1 MARKLR
7 YVPQS
12 RTLVSITNRTIQGRY
27 LLRPGPT
34 FNDLFLGILGRT
46 QRRHEMAIAAVT
58 VLSSHFHLL
67 LIVDDAEEASSFM
80 RDLQSKL
87 AREVNRLTGWQGPVF
102 ERRYEMTVVT
112 DEEPAQV
119 ERLKYV
125 LANGVKEN
133 LVERV
138 SQWPGVHS
146 AEALIQGTP
155 LEGHWFDRT
164 RQYAARNQGKELS
177 PDKFAFAESVV
188 LSPIPCW
195 THLPPAQYRKQVKIL
210 VGDVEAEAALARQR
224 SGACVLGVQAILTQD
239 PQTRPASVA
248 RSPAPLVHAATKAA
262 RKMFYEIYA
271 ELWEPSEERP
281 RPSGEAALTRPS
293 RPAASRPRFPS
304 WQADRGRRVP

>member
-7 YVPQS
+7 YVPQP

-27 LLRPGPT
+27 LLRPGPS
-34 FNDLFLGILGRT
+34 FNDLFLGILGRA
-46 QRRHEMAIAAVT
+46 QRQHEMDIAAVT
-58 VLSSHFHLL
+58 VLSNHLHLL
-67 LIVDDAEEASSFM
+67 LIVDDAQEVSGFM

-87 AREVNRLTGWQGPVF
+87 AREVNRLTGWRGPVF

-112 DEEPAQV
+112 NEEAAQV

-138 SQWPGVHS
+138 CQWPGVHS
-146 AEALIQGTP
+146 AEALMHGTP

-164 RQYAARNQGKELS
+164 RQYAARNRGEELS
-177 PDKFAFAESVV
+177 REQYVFTESVV

-195 THLPPAQYRKQVKIL
+195 AHLAADRYRERMRNL
-210 VGDVEAEAALARQR
+210 VQEVDAAAARARRQ
-224 SGACVLGVQAILTQD
+224 SGARVLGVKAILAQD
-239 PQTRPASVA
+239 PQARPTSIA

-262 RKMFYEIYA
+262 RKIFYEIYA
-271 ELWEPSEERP
+271 EFVSAFRIAA
-281 RPSGEAALTRPS
+281 EALR
-293 RPAASRPRFPS
+293 
-304 WQADRGRRVP
+304 QGRRDVSFPAGSFPPALPFVPS

>member
-7 YVPQS
+7 YVPQP
-12 RTLVSITNRTIQGRY
+12 RTLVSITNRTVQGRY
-27 LLRPGPT
+27 LLRPGPS
-34 FNDLFLGILGRT
+34 FNDLFLGILGRA
-46 QRRHEMAIAAVT
+46 QRHHETDIAAAS

-67 LIVDDAEEASSFM
+67 LTVDDAQEVSGFM

-87 AREVNRLTGWQGPVF
+87 AREANRLTGWKGPVF

-112 DEEPAQV
+112 DEESVQV

-138 SQWPGVHS
+138 CQWPGVHS
-146 AEALIQGTP
+146 AEALIHGTP

-164 RQYAARNQGKELS
+164 REYAARNQGEELS
-177 PDKFAFAESVV
+177 REEHVFAESVV

-195 THLPPAQYRKQVKIL
+195 AHLPADQYRERMKTL
-210 VGDVEAEAALARQR
+210 VEEVDAEAALARQQ
-224 SGACVLGVQAILTQD
+224 SGARVLGVKAILAQD
-239 PQTRPASVA
+239 PQARPTSIA

-271 ELWEPSEERP
+271 EFVSAFRAAA
-281 RPSGEAALTRPS
+281 EALR
-293 RPAASRPRFPS
+293 
-304 WQADRGRRVP
+304 QGRRDVPFPAGCFPPALPFVPS

>member
-1 MARKLR
+1 MRKLR
-7 YVPQS
+7 YVPQP

-27 LLRPGPT
+27 LLRPGPS
-34 FNDLFLGILGRT
+34 FNDLFLGILGRA
-46 QRRHEMAIAAVT
+46 QRLHEMAIAAVT

-67 LIVDDAEEASSFM
+67 LIVDDAEEVSGFM

-87 AREVNRLTGWQGPVF
+87 AREVNRLTGWKGPVF
-102 ERRYEMTVVT
+102 EHRYNMTVVT
-112 DEEPAQV
+112 GEEPAQV

-138 SQWPGVHS
+138 CQWPGVHS
-146 AEALIQGTP
+146 AEALIHGTP

-164 RQYAARNQGKELS
+164 RQYAARNQGEELS
-177 PDKFAFAESVV
+177 REEHVFAESVV

-195 THLPPAQYRKQVKIL
+195 AHLPADRYRERIKNL
-210 VGDVEAEAALARQR
+210 VEEVDAEAALARKQ
-224 SGACVLGVQAILTQD
+224 SGARVLGVKAILAQD
-239 PQTRPASVA
+239 PQARPTSIA

-271 ELWEPSEERP
+271 AFVSAFRAAA
-281 RPSGEAALTRPS
+281 EALRQGRRDVPFPAGSFP
-293 RPAASRPRFPS
+293 PAAPFVPS
-304 WQADRGRRVP
+304 